1 MMPKFLKNILLFI
14 LCTSI
19 VFAISYG
26 SLFLIN
32 ACESGK
38 IDSPPIDSVATAIF
52 MLFCFPVW
60 IMGKGSDIFQ
70 LDTSILITELLVDAS
85 FYGLLISLIVSYSMQ
100 KKKPAR
106 RSVE

>member
-1 MMPKFLKNILLFI
+1 MMPSLFKNVFLFLI
-14 LCTSI
+14 CTSL

-26 SLFLIN
+26 ALFLVN

-70 LDTSILITELLVDAS
+70 LGTGILLTELLVDAS
-85 FYGLLISLIVSYSMQ
+85 FYGLILSLIISYSLQ
-100 KKKPAR
+100 RKKPAR